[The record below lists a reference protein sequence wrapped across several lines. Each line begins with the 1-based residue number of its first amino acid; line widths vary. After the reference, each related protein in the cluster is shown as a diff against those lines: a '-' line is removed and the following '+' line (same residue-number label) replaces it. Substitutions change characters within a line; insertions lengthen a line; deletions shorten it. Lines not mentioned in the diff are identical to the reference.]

1 MLVNI
6 FEEFSFEDFIKTN
19 AVKDLPQEQQ
29 IKYYNQY
36 LQDLDIAR
44 QNWLSY
50 QNKGPLPT
58 LEPNGPVS
66 CQAGMDVIFLIDYTG
81 SMGNIINSIKSK
93 LPQIVQT
100 IVTESGNDYRLG
112 LVLFDEFEVNVG
124 HPIYTTKPLYTNLP
138 ADRRL
143 QLPGVGDG
151 TNDPIIMYITGLVEL
166 ANQNE
171 NDFNTVIQQLND
183 SAGNFPIVQGSGTP
197 EPGDVGYEEVL
208 NGIVG
213 TFRNNVAK
221 IVILISDA
229 LPGGGNETYD
239 QTTINSLTTSA
250 TTSKSEGIQVFYLDV
265 NAAGVTRNPNEGYR
279 ILSDNTDGI
288 YSQSTIADATSIITG
303 IQNICT
309 DNA

>member
-50 QNKGPLPT
+50 QNKGPLPN
-58 LEPNGPVS
+58 LEPDGPVS

-81 SMGNIINSIKSK
+81 SMGNIINSIKS
-93 LPQIVQT
+93 QVANIVQT
-100 IVTESGNDYRLG
+100 IITESGNDYRLG

-124 HPIYTTKPLYTNLP
+124 HPIYTQKPLYMNLP

-171 NDFNTVIQQLND
+171 NDFISVLQDLNTQD
-183 SAGNFPIVQGSGTP
+183 FPIVQGSGTP

-239 QTTINSLTTSA
+239 TTTIASLTTSA
-250 TTSKSEGIQVFYLDV
+250 ATSKSEGIQVFYLDV
-265 NAAGVTRNPNEGYR
+265 NSAGVTRNYNEGYR

-288 YSQSTIADATSIITG
+288 YSQSTSADATSIITG
-303 IQNICT
+303 IQNICA